1 MADTTGKL
9 PGGILS
15 IVICVVLMMAIVI
28 PVTNGMAASIE
39 SGVYEGSNDLKEDYN
54 PMIYVESMEMT
65 VERLGVA
72 NNRVTI
78 DGRGPTIGPVPE
90 GDLRDAPAD
99 LAVFYLYSAGL
110 TLKVTDM
117 SAYIVADGVDEPYI
131 MALPLTVSL
140 ANGRMTVTGE
150 VDGELDDDYERTW
163 ELRTPGALFTYSER
177 FDIPATHAQADLPVL
192 VGHQQA
198 IVMASGSVQENLWF
212 YGGSAHVIDNGLA
225 VPTEYTDETV
235 DGGAV
240 MRVSEIDGNYLDI
253 FYAPLEWHAEDQ
265 NAIILKLLV
274 SIVPLVLAAALISL
288 LAFWMFPDAKIGR
301 KDETFTSR

>member
-15 IVICVVLMMAIVI
+15 IVICVVLMMAIVV
-28 PVTNGMAASIE
+28 PVTNGMASSIE
-39 SGVYEGSNDLKEDYN
+39 SGVYEGSNDLDAADGLMVYAEK
-54 PMIYVESMEMT
+54 MEMT
-65 VERLGVA
+65 VERQNVSH
-72 NNRVTI
+72 NRVTI
-78 DGRGPTIGPVPE
+78 DGRGATIGSDSISDLPE
-90 GDLRDAPAD
+90 L
-99 LAVFYLYSAGL
+99 YLYSPSL
-110 TLKVTDM
+110 TLRVTSQ
-117 SAYIVADGVDEPYI
+117 SAYIVADGVEAPYI

-150 VDGELDDDYERTW
+150 VDGELDDDYEKAW
-163 ELRTPGALFTYSER
+163 EFRAPGALFTYSER
-177 FDIPATHAQADLPVL
+177 FDIPATHAHAELPVL
-192 VGHQQA
+192 VGHEQA
-198 IVMASGSVQENLWF
+198 IVMASGSVNENLWF

-274 SIVPLVLAAALISL
+274 SIIPLILVAALIAL
-288 LAFWMFPDAKIGR
+288 LAFWMFPDARIGG